1 MSSAWWLLVTFVAG
15 GWCGMLVMALMRV
28 GGDRCEQADT
38 SSDALIAG
46 DAIRVPAKHF
56 QRDRRQTS

>member
-1 MSSAWWLLVTFVAG
+1 MSSPWWFLVTFVAG

-28 GGDRCEQADT
+28 GGDHPEQAHT
-38 SSDALIAG
+38 SPGALIAG
-46 DAIRVPAKHF
+46 DAIGLPAERF